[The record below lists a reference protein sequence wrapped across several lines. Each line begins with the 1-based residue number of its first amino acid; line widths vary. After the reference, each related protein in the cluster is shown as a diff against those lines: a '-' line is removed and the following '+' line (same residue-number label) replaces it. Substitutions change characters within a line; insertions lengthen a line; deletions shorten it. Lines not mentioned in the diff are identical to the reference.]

1 MFSSISKKTNQG
13 LWLGII
19 IGLFFTFI
27 IFPFIIVDKALAADK
42 EMKLTMAS
50 YIPVGYPYVYPA
62 QKIFVDMVNE
72 RGKGIV
78 QLNMYWGGTLLKG
91 KQLLPGLQAGTADII
106 FHTGAYL
113 LGSYPIIG
121 VQILPIWDDIESSY
135 NGLKIGTPL
144 SKLQNQEMNKKNLYQ
159 LGSSGMVPE
168 FLWTR
173 NKLVR
178 SPKDVKGL
186 KIRVAGKVEGKVI
199 RILGGS
205 PVTMPSAE
213 LAQALQRGVVDGAL
227 MNPWTAKARGVEEFC
242 KYMLIMPLTC
252 QTTPIYVMR
261 DKWDSWPENVR
272 KILKE
277 CAIEWEPLSAS
288 EDPNAILQDSQL
300 QKDLIPFYKKK
311 GMQAVFLTSDE
322 KKVFAEAIK
331 PIVQWWVK
339 QVGKE
344 VGEKALKA
352 AGYQD

>member
-1 MFSSISKKTNQG
+1 MFSSISKKNHQS

-27 IFPFIIVDKALAADK
+27 FFPFITVDKAQAADK

-50 YIPVGYPYVYPA
+50 YVPVGYPYVYGG

-72 RGKGIV
+72 KGKGIV
-78 QLNMYWGGTLLKG
+78 QIDMFWGGTLLKG

-121 VQILPIWDDIESSY
+121 VQILPVWGDIKSAY
-135 NGLKIGTPL
+135 AGLKIGTPL
-144 SKLQNQEMNKKNLYQ
+144 AKLQNQEMKKKNLYQ
-159 LGSSGMVPE
+159 LANAGMVPE
-168 FLWTR
+168 FLWTK

-178 SPKDVKGL
+178 SPKDIKGL

-199 RILGGS
+199 QILGGS

-252 QTTPIYVMR
+252 QTTPIYIMR
-261 DKWDSWPENVR
+261 DTWDSWPENVR
-272 KILKE
+272 KIIKE
-277 CAIEWEPLSAS
+277 CAVKWEPLYISD
-288 EDPNAILQDSQL
+288 DPKAILHDFQL
-300 QKDLIPFYKKK
+300 QTDLIPFYQKK
-311 GMQAVFLTSDE
+311 GMQAIFLTSDE
-322 KKVFAEAIK
+322 KKAFVDAIK
-331 PIVQWWVK
+331 PVVKWWLK
-339 QVGKE
+339 KTGDAGKE
-344 VGEKALKA
+344 ALK
-352 AGYQD
+352 YTDYKD